1 MRPAGFFKHSREK
14 PPVRYVKQS
23 PVMALAANSRN
34 RAFAKEFQL
43 TSHQMSKLRQ
53 RAVIGFFILKGLRP
67 QQIHPELS
75 DVYHEQA
82 LQLPAVEKRHL
93 RFADMACV

>member
-1 MRPAGFFKHSREK
+1 
-14 PPVRYVKQS
+14 
-23 PVMALAANSRN
+23 
-34 RAFAKEFQL
+34 
-43 TSHQMSKLRQ
+43 MSKLRQ

-75 DVYHEQA
+75 DVYHEEA

-93 RFADMACV
+93 RFADMASV